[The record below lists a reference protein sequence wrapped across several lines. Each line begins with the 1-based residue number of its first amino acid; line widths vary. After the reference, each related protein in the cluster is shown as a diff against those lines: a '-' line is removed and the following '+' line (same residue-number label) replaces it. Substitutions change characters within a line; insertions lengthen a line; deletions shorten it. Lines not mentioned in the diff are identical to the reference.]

1 MGHVRL
7 AKDEQRLK
15 NMQLSKL
22 GEISA
27 LSSVSKPIVSPEQ
40 IAGHQL
46 MWEEDNIKNFPY
58 LLLNPVTDKEGNEQ
72 TVGPTAY
79 TKSPEIPPS
88 LAALLQLTEDDM
100 KDLLGNQQ
108 AGEEIQG
115 NISTETAH
123 LIQNRVDMQ
132 TFIYLS
138 NMAKAVKRCGEVWL
152 SMARD
157 VLVEEGR
164 VMKARGASGEL
175 SRVQLMKP
183 MINEKTGEVEHR
195 NDLAKAKFDVAVE
208 VGPSSSTKRAATVRA
223 LINMAQLTEDP
234 ETKQVLGSMAMMNM
248 EGEGV
253 GDVRRYFRQK
263 LIRMGVVKPNEQEAI
278 ELKQEQANQQPS
290 PQDQYLTAAAGA
302 EQARGVK
309 AQADTIAVQAKADK
323 DRADTL
329 KTLNDIDKDQGHLA
343 IKAIQELGPR
353 VTPPSLPGSPVQ
365 N

>member
-1 MGHVRL
+1 
-7 AKDEQRLK
+7 
-15 NMQLSKL
+15 
-22 GEISA
+22 
-27 LSSVSKPIVSPEQ
+27 
-40 IAGHQL
+40 
-46 MWEEDNIKNFPY
+46 
-58 LLLNPVTDKEGNEQ
+58 
-72 TVGPTAY
+72 
-79 TKSPEIPPS
+79 
-88 LAALLQLTEDDM
+88 
-100 KDLLGNQQ
+100 
-108 AGEEIQG
+108 
-115 NISTETAH
+115 
-123 LIQNRVDMQ
+123 MQ